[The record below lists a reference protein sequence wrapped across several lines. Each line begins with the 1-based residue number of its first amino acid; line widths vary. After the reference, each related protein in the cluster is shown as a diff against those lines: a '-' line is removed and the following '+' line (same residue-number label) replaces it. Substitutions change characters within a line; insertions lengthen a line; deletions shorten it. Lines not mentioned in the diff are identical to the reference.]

1 MLPDPALHTL
11 GVLAGAGEYPRLM
24 IEGARRAG
32 MRVVG
37 IGFRGAVGREI
48 PGLCDAYRT
57 FRVGAVEAPLRFF
70 QEQGVTHVV
79 LTGQIRPA
87 CIYTMW
93 PDATARRLL
102 ARLDRR
108 NAHTIF
114 GTVCDFIT
122 AHGFTVLPSTVYMEN
137 NMPPAGHL
145 AGPPPTPEQ
154 MEEARHGLNLA
165 REIARM
171 DIGQSLVVH
180 GQDVLCVEGYKGTNE
195 CLRSGGFRGFPVT
208 LCKVTKQGHDMRFD
222 VPCIGA
228 DTIRHCIRAGVNHV
242 VFEARRTI
250 LLQKEEVL
258 KLCNEHRITL
268 HAMSLPEPPD
278 DSQSGACP
286 TASATS
292 APSDTSSPAPR
303 TTSSATTTAS
313 ADSSAPGNDAAHA
326 LALAQELERLGI
338 GHAAVVCEGVVIAVE
353 DPDGSLKCIRRAGA
367 YMKRLRFVRLVNWL
381 CRLLLGRGG
390 TPPAPMTMRGTA
402 SFILTPDVRREAHLA
417 GILLP
422 QEGESGK
429 AE

>member
-11 GVLAGAGEYPRLM
+11 GILAGAGEYPRLM

-32 MRVVG
+32 MRIVG

-48 PGLCDAYRT
+48 PRLCDAYRT
-57 FRVGAVEAPLRFF
+57 FRVGAVEGPLRFF

-102 ARLDRR
+102 AQLDRR

-114 GTVCDFIT
+114 GAVCDFIT
-122 AHGFTVLPSTVYMEN
+122 SHGFTVLPSTVYMESS
-137 NMPPAGHL
+137 MPSAGHL

-154 MEEARHGLNLA
+154 MEEARHGLDLA
-165 REIARM
+165 REIARL

-180 GQDVLCVEGYKGTNE
+180 GQNVLCVEGYKGTNE
-195 CLRSGGFRGFPVT
+195 CLRSGGFRSFPVT

-222 VPCIGA
+222 IPCIGA
-228 DTIRHCIRAGVNHV
+228 GTIRHCIRAGVNHV
-242 VFEARRTI
+242 VFEAHRTI

-258 KLCNEHRITL
+258 RLCNEHRITL
-268 HAMSLPEPPD
+268 HAMSLPEPSHAP
-278 DSQSGACP
+278 QGACP
-286 TASATS
+286 AAATPVSA
-292 APSDTSSPAPR
+292 
-303 TTSSATTTAS
+303 ATR
-313 ADSSAPGNDAAHA
+313 NDAAHA
-326 LALAQELERLGI
+326 LMLAQELERLGI

-402 SFILTPDVRREAHLA
+402 AFTLTPDVRREARQA

-422 QEGESGK
+422 QEGETG
-429 AE
+429 EGE